1 MNKMSDDELKK
12 LILGMVK
19 EDIIKNAAHTAPV
32 YSLSEILAIKS
43 VSELRKVSRSLHI
56 KYYGKLPKFELIAAI
71 SKSFQNTEVLK
82 DLLFVLDETEFAFL
96 KNVASMKHLHDDK
109 VLVDCYMLP
118 QNLGLLQSFYYD
130 DELYFVAPK
139 EIKSSIKKLAVM
151 GFYEEKHFRD
161 LLNNY
166 AIAAVSLY
174 GVISQDDFIAL
185 FNSQN
190 KRQTSIDEMF
200 SVLLTYIYMDASYCF
215 WDEYIV
221 DVDFE
226 EDDFDGVP
234 ALLAARKGKPRY
246 APPQEEFLKYSDWDY
261 YEETPQ
267 LMALKQYLTGLIDDP
282 DMVLDTLDEIHDL
295 CAAEVRTQEYFD
307 LLDATGIVFDGME
320 QVNKIMQ
327 LIADVHNN
335 TRLRSNYGHTPNE
348 LRPVGKSNLIPF
360 PSSQPIQNEKIGRND
375 PCPCGSGK
383 KYKKCCGR

>member
-1 MNKMSDDELKK
+1 
-12 LILGMVK
+12 
-19 EDIIKNAAHTAPV
+19 
-32 YSLSEILAIKS
+32 
-43 VSELRKVSRSLHI
+43 
-56 KYYGKLPKFELIAAI
+56 
-71 SKSFQNTEVLK
+71 
-82 DLLFVLDETEFAFL
+82 
-96 KNVASMKHLHDDK
+96 
-109 VLVDCYMLP
+109 
-118 QNLGLLQSFYYD
+118 
-130 DELYFVAPK
+130 
-139 EIKSSIKKLAVM
+139 
-151 GFYEEKHFRD
+151 
-161 LLNNY
+161 
-166 AIAAVSLY
+166 
-174 GVISQDDFIAL
+174 
-185 FNSQN
+185 
-190 KRQTSIDEMF
+190 MF

>member
-1 MNKMSDDELKK
+1 MDKMGDDELEK
-12 LILGMVK
+12 LILGVVK
-19 EDIIKNAAHTAPV
+19 EENIKHATHTAPV

-43 VSELRKVSRSLHI
+43 VSELLKIGRLLHV

-71 SKSFQNTEVLK
+71 SESLQNTDVLR
-82 DLLFVLDETEFAFL
+82 DLLYVLDETELTFFQ
-96 KNVASMKHLHDDK
+96 NVASMKHLHNAK
-109 VLVDCYMLP
+109 VLVDCYLLP
-118 QNLGLLQSFYYD
+118 QNMGLLQSFYYED
-130 DELYFVAPK
+130 DLYFVVPK
-139 EIKSSIKKLAVM
+139 EIKSTIKKLAVM
-151 GFYEEKHFRD
+151 GFYEEKRFRD

-174 GVISQDDFIAL
+174 GVISQDDFVAL

-190 KRQTSIDEMF
+190 KRQTNIDEMF
-200 SVLLTYIYMDASYCF
+200 SVLLTYVYMDAGYCF

-234 ALLAARKGKPRY
+234 ALLEARKGKPRY

-267 LMALKQYLTGLIDDP
+267 LMALKQYLAGLIDDP
-282 DMVLDTLDEIHDL
+282 DMVLDTLDEIHEM

-307 LLDATGIVFDGME
+307 LLDSAEIVFDSME
-320 QVNKIMQ
+320 QASKMMQ
-327 LIADVHNN
+327 LIVNVQNN
-335 TRLRSNYGHTPNE
+335 TRLWSNYGHTPNE
-348 LRPVGKSNLIPF
+348 LFAEGKPNLIPF
-360 PSSQPIQNEKIGRND
+360 PSSQPAQNEKVGRND